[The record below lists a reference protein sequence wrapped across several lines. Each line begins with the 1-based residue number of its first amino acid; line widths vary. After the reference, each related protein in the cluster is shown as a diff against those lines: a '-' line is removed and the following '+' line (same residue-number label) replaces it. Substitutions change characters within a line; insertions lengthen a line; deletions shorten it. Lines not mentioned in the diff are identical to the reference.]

1 MGAGGEARGRRRW
14 FGSCD
19 LVDDEEGGLER
30 RGDASAPSSE
40 ICSKKDKLMAA
51 ALLHTKIFICC

>member
-30 RGDASAPSSE
+30 RGDASAPARIRIQRSRTGQASVMWGP
-40 ICSKKDKLMAA
+40 CVGR
-51 ALLHTKIFICC
+51 